1 MAYIAEWVSQIVF
14 FIFLATIIS
23 LLIPTNSHEKVIKL
37 VFGLVIFLL
46 FLQPIIKLFNLNPDE
61 IAQSLDYANDS
72 FFDLN
77 IDGEISQ
84 KKNDIQAQHNAY
96 ILEQLETQILNLIAE
111 ELIENHD
118 VIVNDI
124 SIKLPDGEIA
134 QETYELESI
143 TVYISRNESGTNDIE
158 EINEVTIP
166 AQQRE
171 TKNIGQED
179 EEEIITLIAE
189 KLDISPELIIIVWE
203 GA

>member
-77 IDGEISQ
+77 IDDEISQ